1 MPAPMVP
8 LPLPQRRRLPALPPP
23 LLLLG
28 LGLSTTL
35 VVAWL
40 GLRSTVL
47 LVALVPPAAG
57 LTIALRV
64 AERDRHRALCAEN
77 PGGPDSLLDPQVLA
91 RRLEALAPPVRASS
105 RRRDSA
111 PAMPLLSR
119 PLWRQRSQQLEQ
131 IRALALALAQRDP
144 HATVDLLV
152 LMEELL
158 ERLPQ
163 ADAEGALERD
173 LERVR
178 QQLASPAWTAATL
191 PSRGRP

>member
-1 MPAPMVP
+1 MAAPMVP

-47 LVALVPPAAG
+47 LVAL
-57 LTIALRV
+57 
-64 AERDRHRALCAEN
+64 
-77 PGGPDSLLDPQVLA
+77 
-91 RRLEALAPPVRASS
+91 APPVRASS

-111 PAMPLLSR
+111 PAVPLLSR
-119 PLWRQRSQQLEQ
+119 PLWRQRSQQLEE

-152 LMEELL
+152 LLEELL